1 MPFVS
6 LFWTSDQ
13 TLESLHSLFFVVVG
27 EKLFGTYGGGN
38 LISFSVSILRYFYRV
53 CCEAFQGLQHKIGPC
68 RTFIL
73 KGSSQHKVG
82 GEWFEIKLGKISR
95 MLVKYEVLPIPNV
108 IFVC

>member
-1 MPFVS
+1 MPAA
-6 LFWTSDQ
+6 LF
-13 TLESLHSLFFVVVG
+13 
-27 EKLFGTYGGGN
+27 KR
-38 LISFSVSILRYFYRV
+38 I
-53 CCEAFQGLQHKIGPC
+53 
-68 RTFIL
+68 

>member
-1 MPFVS
+1 MYKLTELFKSSNVS
-6 LFWTSDQ
+6 THNQ
-13 TLESLHSLFFVVVG
+13 TDFKKEN
-27 EKLFGTYGGGN
+27 K
-38 LISFSVSILRYFYRV
+38 YF
-53 CCEAFQGLQHKIGPC
+53 
-68 RTFIL
+68 